1 MSTRDKGRFWSVRR
15 VPAVLVG
22 LVVLG
27 GAGLLLYDVAA
38 VHAGRPGMA
47 WRRVLSD
54 ELATRPL
61 DDTYVRVGAA
71 VAAALGLWL
80 LVLALTPGL
89 RTILPMRRDSVPVR
103 AGLDRN
109 AVALVLRDR
118 ALAVSGVQ
126 SVRVR
131 TRRRAVAVRAV
142 SHFRELDEVH
152 DDLRRALDQAIA
164 DLGLQRPPSL
174 SLHVAHAVKRR

>member
-1 MSTRDKGRFWSVRR
+1 MSTRHEGRFWSARR

-27 GAGLLLYDVAA
+27 GAGLLLYDIAA
-38 VHAGRPGMA
+38 VWAGRRGMA
-47 WRRVLSD
+47 WRRTLSG
-54 ELATRPL
+54 ELATRQL
-61 DDTYVRVGAA
+61 DDLWVLVGAG

-80 LVLALTPGL
+80 LVLAATPGL
-89 RTILPMRRDSVPVR
+89 RTVLPMRRDSGPVR
-103 AGLDRN
+103 AGLDRT
-109 AVALVLRDR
+109 AVALVLRER

-131 TRRRAVAVRAV
+131 TRRRAVTVRAV

-152 DDLRRALDQAIA
+152 DDLRIALDQGIA
-164 DLGLQRPPSL
+164 ELGLLRPPSL